1 MSLNSK
7 RGTKSPEIST
17 VDFACCQSA
26 PANEAARVRAGRWT
40 QVAGCRSTNQVVVR
54 DRAAQHEEHQ
64 QQGPDRVQGAH
75 SEGQE
80 QGDQHE

>member
-7 RGTKSPEIST
+7 RGIKSPDFST
-17 VDFACCQSA
+17 VDSAASHSAC
-26 PANEAARVRAGRWT
+26 ANEAARARAGRC
-40 QVAGCRSTNQVVVR
+40 VRIAMRDSANQVVIR